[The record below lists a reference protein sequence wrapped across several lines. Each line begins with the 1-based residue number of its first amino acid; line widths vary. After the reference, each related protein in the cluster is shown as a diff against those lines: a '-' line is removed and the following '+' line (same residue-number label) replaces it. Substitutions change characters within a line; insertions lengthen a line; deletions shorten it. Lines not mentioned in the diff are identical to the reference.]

1 MTGSTHVAIGIA
13 ASLAILQP
21 KTVPECLCAVVGG
34 TIGGMISDIDS
45 PGKRRS
51 LDYSNDPY
59 GWQVYAFIFIGLV
72 IILGVDYIAG
82 NGAVDYAL
90 SNFGP
95 PVIAGGILFLGL
107 CFYGIHTIHRSF
119 THSIFGG
126 FIFTISVWY
135 FCKPL
140 AMPFAIGFASHLF
153 IDFFNRKKVQYF
165 WPIPVK
171 VGLNKFPSDGKLNDF
186 FCGIGTIGS
195 IYLFSYFFINCFAN
209 SVLHIRIK
217 EFFLSPIL
225 IHRLTLP
232 FIVPY
237 LFIVNVIGFV
247 VYLIDYNL
255 YKRGLLFYGG
265 TEEHA
270 VSMSEFIMTL
280 LLVIDVL
287 GGMLGKLLAVLFIMK
302 GKIYKAEALANFNLY
317 VIPVC
322 FLVCWLVFLFTFF
335 FPEPHCRKY
344 FPSNP
349 FSLGK

>member
-1 MTGSTHVAIGIA
+1 MAGSTHVAIGIA

-72 IILGVDYIAG
+72 IILGIDYIAG

-90 SNFGP
+90 NNFGP

-140 AMPFAIGFASHLF
+140 AIPFAIGFASHLF
-153 IDFFNRKKVQYF
+153 IDFFEPNRRPAAIACHNSRLYGRLPLAKVVFFVYSHF
-165 WPIPVK
+165 ASD
-171 VGLNKFPSDGKLNDF
+171 NKNP
-186 FCGIGTIGS
+186 
-195 IYLFSYFFINCFAN
+195 
-209 SVLHIRIK
+209 
-217 EFFLSPIL
+217 
-225 IHRLTLP
+225 HR
-232 FIVPY
+232 
-237 LFIVNVIGFV
+237 
-247 VYLIDYNL
+247 
-255 YKRGLLFYGG
+255 
-265 TEEHA
+265 
-270 VSMSEFIMTL
+270 
-280 LLVIDVL
+280 
-287 GGMLGKLLAVLFIMK
+287 
-302 GKIYKAEALANFNLY
+302 
-317 VIPVC
+317 
-322 FLVCWLVFLFTFF
+322 
-335 FPEPHCRKY
+335 
-344 FPSNP
+344 
-349 FSLGK
+349 